1 MPPHKWDPVGT
12 PTDVPEQRVLEQ
24 SMRLPD
30 GGAVTGWAATSR
42 YRIPCTRIERA
53 AFDAMRLADDEREAA
68 VVPAMVAAAKK
79 SSLVRMRRYV
89 DDHPRF
95 RDVRK
100 EDAFRRV
107 GIEVVHVTGTDLLD
121 RTLVVDRI
129 LAGRQ
134 RALFE
139 PHGDRRWIAKQPYCQ

>member
-1 MPPHKWDPVGT
+1 
-12 PTDVPEQRVLEQ
+12 
-24 SMRLPD
+24 MRLPD
-30 GGAVTGWAATSR
+30 GGAVTGWAACR
-42 YRIPCTRIERA
+42 LHRVGLLDGLEPDGVRQIPVPLVVGR
-53 AFDAMRLADDEREAA
+53 DAMRLADDEREAA

-139 PHGDRRWIAKQPYCQ
+139 PHGDRRWIARQPYCQ

>member
-1 MPPHKWDPVGT
+1 MRVYLVWLLDPEAGLAV
-12 PTDVPEQRVLEQ
+12 EY
-24 SMRLPD
+24 D
-30 GGAVTGWAATSR
+30 GEDHRG
-42 YRIPCTRIERA
+42 RA
-53 AFDAMRLADDEREAA
+53 R
-68 VVPAMVAAAKK
+68 
-79 SSLVRMRRYV
+79 
-89 DDHPRF
+89 HT

-107 GIEVVHVTGTDLLD
+107 GLEVVHVTGTDLLD

-139 PHGDRRWIAKQPYCQ
+139 PHADRRWTAKQPRDRLEQELLEQDAVRELNALVESQPLPDIDALRRM